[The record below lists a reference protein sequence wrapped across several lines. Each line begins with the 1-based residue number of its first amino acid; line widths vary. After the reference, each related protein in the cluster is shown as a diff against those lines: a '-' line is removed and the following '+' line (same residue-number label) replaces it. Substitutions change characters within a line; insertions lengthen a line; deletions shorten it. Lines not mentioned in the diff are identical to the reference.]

1 MLMNVYEDI
10 NDELRN
16 QTIQV
21 GNYFKSIIWRLIF
34 GYLVLIRD
42 PILNLWIGPKHRSVT
57 AVRASQNAQN
67 YHRNKNWNK
76 IKRTV
81 QT

>member
-21 GNYFKSIIWRLIF
+21 GNYFKYQYRKIIWCLIF

-42 PILNLWIGPKHRSVT
+42 PILMSLDHRSD
-57 AVRASQNAQN
+57 RES
-67 YHRNKNWNK
+67 HKK
-76 IKRTV
+76 
-81 QT
+81 

>member
-21 GNYFKSIIWRLIF
+21 GNYFKKILWRLAF
-34 GYLVLIRD
+34 SDLD
-42 PILNLWIGPKHRSVT
+42 QTK
-57 AVRASQNAQN
+57 AVRRKS
-67 YHRNKNWNK
+67 
-76 IKRTV
+76 
-81 QT
+81 

>member
-42 PILNLWIGPKHRSVT
+42 LQS
-57 AVRASQNAQN
+57 
-67 YHRNKNWNK
+67 
-76 IKRTV
+76 
-81 QT
+81 

>member
-42 PILNLWIGPKHRSVT
+42 PILNLWIGPSAASVGHGGPCIPKCFQT
-57 AVRASQNAQN
+57 
-67 YHRNKNWNK
+67 K
-76 IKRTV
+76 IIIEIKIGIK
-81 QT
+81 

>member
-21 GNYFKSIIWRLIF
+21 GNYFKKILRRLGPQRVLKSTVRF
-34 GYLVLIRD
+34 G
-42 PILNLWIGPKHRSVT
+42 
-57 AVRASQNAQN
+57 
-67 YHRNKNWNK
+67 
-76 IKRTV
+76 IK
-81 QT
+81 